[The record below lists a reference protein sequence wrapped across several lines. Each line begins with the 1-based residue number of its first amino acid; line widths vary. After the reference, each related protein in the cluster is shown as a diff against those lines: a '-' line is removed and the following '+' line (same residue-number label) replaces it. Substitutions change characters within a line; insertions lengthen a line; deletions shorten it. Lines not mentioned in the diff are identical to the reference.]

1 MKNLVLLLF
10 ITGIV
15 LASACKKEN
24 KSERLLLLTGPVWAS
39 DSLLVNGIDASGP
52 GQMLTKFAG
61 DIKFREDGTGY
72 FGQYTGKWR
81 FTFSETELIIES
93 DSLPI
98 PLTTSIAQ
106 LTKISLKLTTSYP
119 NLLVP
124 SSPYRIRMTF
134 KAK

>member
-15 LASACKKEN
+15 FASACKKEN
-24 KSERLLLLTGPVWAS
+24 KSERLLLLTGPVWSS